1 MCSFEVVLLWL
12 DRAFTKLFFISAE
25 ERMDEGRAIETLL
38 KILPED
44 LSEFVSND
52 NDAFRQEIINWD
64 KEQLEKQRAALEAAA
79 TAKLQKQ
86 QQTEPMSTSSD
97 PNNDVQVRPT
107 YLCFK
112 KNAIRKFNLIQ
123 S

>member
-1 MCSFEVVLLWL
+1 
-12 DRAFTKLFFISAE
+12 
-25 ERMDEGRAIETLL
+25 MDDGRALETLL

-86 QQTEPMSTSSD
+86 QQTEPMSTSD

-107 YLCFK
+107 HLCFK
-112 KNAIRKFNLIQ
+112 KNAIRKFN
-123 S
+123 SMES